1 MRGLPLAVALLVP
14 ATATA
19 DDIKTAIV
27 EAVIPDVRY
36 EYSFTESSNRFVL
49 SLPVAWHATY
59 VELGKDTAVGFVHVG
74 EAQWQGTNN
83 EWRGLLGERV
93 ALDFVD
99 RFRGFGP
106 MIEVSGV
113 LGTDG
118 YGVVL
123 GTGIVWGFAAAGL
136 TFGLVGRYV
145 ITDNERRADIALD
158 LMLPLNMLDELAG
171 FGAP

>member
-1 MRGLPLAVALLVP
+1 MARALLAIIVLAP
-14 ATATA
+14 VSAHAGNV
-19 DDIKTAIV
+19 KTAIL

-36 EYSFTESSNRFVL
+36 EYSFTESSKRYVL
-49 SLPVAWHATY
+49 SLPVAWHATH
-59 VELGKDTAVGFVHVG
+59 VELGTETALGFIHVG

-93 ALDFVD
+93 TLDLLD
-99 RFRGFGP
+99 RLSGFGP
-106 MIEVSGV
+106 MVEVSGL

-123 GTGIVWGFAAAGL
+123 GTGIVWGYAAAGI

-158 LMLPLNMLDELAG
+158 LMLPLNMLDELG
-171 FGAP
+171 GWQ